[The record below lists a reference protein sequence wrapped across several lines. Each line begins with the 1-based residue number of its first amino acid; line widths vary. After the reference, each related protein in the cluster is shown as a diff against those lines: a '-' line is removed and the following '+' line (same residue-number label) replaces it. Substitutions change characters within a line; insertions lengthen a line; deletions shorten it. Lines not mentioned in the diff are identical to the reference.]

1 MGHLLGLITP
11 LLFKCLMDIMSQQV
25 KLHGSVDFLFPSV
38 PKSIQTSFESPF
50 YLLSRRRNQQTLFT
64 WFCVLLKT

>member
-1 MGHLLGLITP
+1 MGHLLGIITP

-50 YLLSRRRNQQTLFT
+50 IYCLEEEISKHYSPGSVF
-64 WFCVLLKT
+64 F